1 MTSIKTNT
9 KWKKRLVDVEFDDG
23 GENEKNDE
31 THMKQQKHSPETI
44 LRRVILDL
52 ARSDVMFH
60 KSKEFIDAVTQHLSA
75 RHIIDFLQRSQESL
89 SGKESLKLAEL
100 SLTKL
105 VSITDRSSLDLQHLQ
120 SMMTQLLSSTTTTP
134 IQLTSSTTTTF
145 NNATNTT
152 TTTTASSTNVLQKND
167 AVRRKQDTKENH
179 PIIGRFIKM
188 STSQPTKA
196 IVKWKLTDNKSSI
209 VSIKKELV
217 LVSDLI
223 KIGIWSS

>member
-1 MTSIKTNT
+1 MTSIKIDT
-9 KWKKRLVDVEFDDG
+9 KGKKRSIDVEFEGG

-31 THMKQQKHSPETI
+31 THIKQQKHLPETI
-44 LRRVILDL
+44 LNRVIVDL

-60 KSKEFIDAVTQHLSA
+60 KSKEFINAVTQHLSA

-105 VSITDRSSLDLQHLQ
+105 LSMTDRSSLDLQHLQ
-120 SMMTQLLSSTTTTP
+120 SMMTQLLSSTTTTF
-134 IQLTSSTTTTF
+134 S
-145 NNATNTT
+145 NATNTT
-152 TTTTASSTNVLQKND
+152 TTTTSAILLQKND
-167 AVRRKQDTKENH
+167 AVRRKKDTKEKH

-196 IVKWKLTDNKSSI
+196 IVKWKMTDNKSSMI
-209 VSIKKELV
+209 SMKKELI